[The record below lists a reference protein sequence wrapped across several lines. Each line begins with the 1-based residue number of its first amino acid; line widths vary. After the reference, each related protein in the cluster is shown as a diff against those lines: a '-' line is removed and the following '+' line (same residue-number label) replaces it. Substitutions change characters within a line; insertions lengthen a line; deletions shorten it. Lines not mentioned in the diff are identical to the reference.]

1 MAGEIEDPIG
11 FQGDCLPTGSISFG
25 RFEEESLSW
34 ERRSSFSHNRYLEE
48 VKKYSRPG
56 SVIEKKAYFEAH
68 FKRKAL
74 LHQAASSECQNG
86 MGCQSAENDI
96 LDDINYMEDF
106 EGNDNEATLYAQC
119 RDGTEY
125 QTAENDILEHM
136 NYVEDFED
144 NGNEET
150 HYTHYDETP
159 DGSDEHECEVMDCE
173 REGELI
179 SPNEFQMGPK
189 ISNADT
195 VLDDDTQEVEPG
207 EIFKTQ
213 FGCGTSLLF
222 NNDLKIEPEWKLE
235 SEAEFSKT
243 EVEQKRTD
251 EVDNSKLEIEHSV
264 SNQVENADGLLKK
277 TDQLVKNSTTEMDK
291 APSSKKPQKLPLN
304 DSENAKAKLN
314 QENKR
319 DKDLK
324 AKRVSMVPQAAAEKA
339 ELEGRRSASRPKH
352 ITTSAKSDLKSSG
365 VIFNFKSSERA
376 EKRRQ
381 FYLKLEEKQHAK
393 EAEMNQIQAR
403 TQEEMEAKMKQFRR
417 SLNFKATP
425 MPSFYHEAAPQSS
438 NGKKAVIAHTKS
450 PKSRSK
456 SMSPGSTASA
466 PDNSQPFSKNV
477 KQQGPHSAS
486 DSVNTAQPQ
495 TQEATNCHGASEA
508 NVNRQTPMDGS
519 DDINEMGTRSWVSQ
533 AGKKTEVG
541 KNEREKCKAS
551 SGIQGQYGDAA
562 NKVRKGERM
571 KATRAGVSRKTKD
584 VGSEMGRLAV
594 HVAS

>member
-304 DSENAKAKLN
+304 VKVTIEQKTNKPKAHTQVPGAQIPRKILNETASLSSIKAFGKTPRKVDRESLLRTKTERRLPLKVPPTSCTLQKSVKPEDSENAKAKLN

-438 NGKKAVIAHTKS
+438 NGKKT
-450 PKSRSK
+450 R
-456 SMSPGSTASA
+456 M
-466 PDNSQPFSKNV
+466 QMW
-477 KQQGPHSAS
+477 
-486 DSVNTAQPQ
+486 
-495 TQEATNCHGASEA
+495 GA
-508 NVNRQTPMDGS
+508 
-519 DDINEMGTRSWVSQ
+519 
-533 AGKKTEVG
+533 
-541 KNEREKCKAS
+541 
-551 SGIQGQYGDAA
+551 
-562 NKVRKGERM
+562 
-571 KATRAGVSRKTKD
+571 
-584 VGSEMGRLAV
+584 
-594 HVAS
+594 